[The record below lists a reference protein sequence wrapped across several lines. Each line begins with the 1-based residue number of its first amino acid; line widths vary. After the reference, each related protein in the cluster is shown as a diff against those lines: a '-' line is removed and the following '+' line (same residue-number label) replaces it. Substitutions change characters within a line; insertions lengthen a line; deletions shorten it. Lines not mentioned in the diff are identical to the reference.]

1 MCDTSV
7 NTMKWINVH
16 VNELDSIRFR
26 NALILVCIMNDPILR
41 PCVGGGEMYRVGVQ
55 PIYWQKSRIL

>member
-26 NALILVCIMNDPILR
+26 NALILVCIMNEPILWQ
-41 PCVGGGEMYRVGVQ
+41 CVGGGEIYRVGVQ
-55 PIYWQKSRIL
+55 PIYCQQGRIL